1 MISISKGFYAAF
13 ATILGGCEKD
23 NREGREAFIM
33 GKAIKQMTALVLA
46 AASVWLYA
54 WLKTRGAKRFAAL

>member
-1 MISISKGFYAAF
+1 MISISKGVYAAF
-13 ATILGGCEKD
+13 ATIPCGCEKD

-46 AASVWLYA
+46 VLFLGLTGCAG
-54 WLKTRGAKRFAAL
+54 RNPQP